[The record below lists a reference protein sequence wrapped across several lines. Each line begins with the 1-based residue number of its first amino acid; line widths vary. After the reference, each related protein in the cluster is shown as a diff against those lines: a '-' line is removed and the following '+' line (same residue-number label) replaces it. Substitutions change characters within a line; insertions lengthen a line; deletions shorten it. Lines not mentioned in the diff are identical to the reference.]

1 MKDMAEKLSQPLKDW
16 MSLRDVVKKLRYVE
30 GDVKNKVEHIK
41 SKVLI
46 SDQVQEWLDNIKP
59 IHYELEPI
67 D

>member
-1 MKDMAEKLSQPLKDW
+1 